1 MTNTAILAASGLLL
15 FAYALERFGRRFR
28 LPAVVLLIVTGLVV
42 RQALDALGLHYHWV
56 DPIVPILGTL
66 GLILIVLEGA
76 LDLTVTRERLPLIFK
91 SAASSLL
98 GFVATLAGFALMSRY
113 LLGLATPAAVLAAI
127 PFAVISSAVA
137 IPSAAGL
144 AAQPR
149 EFVVYESSLSDIL
162 GVLVFYSWLAAA
174 GSIDTFALDLVGGG
188 AVSLAVA
195 AAAAVVLYYFVTQ
208 IVGHVRFL
216 PLLAGLVFL
225 YAIGKELHLSPLIV
239 VLVCGLVINNP
250 HLVHWHA
257 GLRALHN
264 DDYEGTLAE
273 FKGLVA
279 ELTFATKSL
288 FFLLLGYWTDVR
300 TMLSVRAWL
309 IAVAGVALI
318 LASRWLILRALR
330 QPSTA
335 ALVWIAPRGLITV
348 LLFLSARETGQI
360 DAFPFGAVMLIVLA
374 TAAMT
379 ALAHRGAAHAVPE
392 AGAAAPPAPA
402 IEAAEAAPPG
412 SAGKP

>member
-28 LPAVVLLIVTGLVV
+28 MPAVVLLIVTGLVA
-42 RQALDALGLHYHWV
+42 RQVLDGLGLRYHWV

-76 LDLTVTRERLPLIFK
+76 LDLTVTRERLPLIAA
-91 SAASSLL
+91 SAAASLA
-98 GFVATLAGFALMSRY
+98 GFVVTLAGFALMFVY
-113 LLGLATPAAVLAAI
+113 LLGMPAPAAVLAAI

-144 AAQPR
+144 PAQPR

-162 GVLVFYSWLAAA
+162 GVLVFYAWLAAE
-174 GSIDTFALDLVGGG
+174 GSIDAFALDLVGGG

-195 AAAAVVLYYFVTQ
+195 VLAAVVLYYFVTQ

-225 YAIGKELHLSPLIV
+225 YAIGKALHLSPLIV
-239 VLVCGLVINNP
+239 VLVCGLLINNP
-250 HLVHWHA
+250 HLLHWHA
-257 GLRALHN
+257 GLRALH
-264 DDYEGTLAE
+264 DDGYEQTLAE
-273 FKGLVA
+273 FKGIVA

-288 FFLLLGYWTDVR
+288 FFLLLGYWTDVQ

-318 LASRWLILRALR
+318 VASRWLILRALR
-330 QPSTA
+330 QPA
-335 ALVWIAPRGLITV
+335 AGALVWIAPRGLITV
-348 LLFLSARETGQI
+348 LLFLSARETGTI
-360 DAFPFGAVMLIVLA
+360 DGFPLGAVMLVVLA

-379 ALAHRGAAHAVPE
+379 ALAQRTGAPAAPE
-392 AGAAAPPAPA
+392 PAAAECAASRAAPAAERPPAA
-402 IEAAEAAPPG
+402 
-412 SAGKP
+412 